1 MPQISAAQRDAAQ
14 RQQSSTTANQRGIS
28 SSLFR
33 RARQG
38 RAFRYQ
44 IQQIAHTGQRGG
56 EPLADAVDVPQIQLL
71 RNARKHIPGVQG
83 QRQIAVTEDKAAQ
96 LGAAGGCLQLLYQVT
111 KLRRDQIVYFPAIRR
126 VSGKVLPEGSR
137 VGDVAFF

>member
-1 MPQISAAQRDAAQ
+1 MPPSASK
-14 RQQSSTTANQRGIS
+14 SSTTANQRGIS

-44 IQQIAHTGQRGG
+44 IQQIAHTGQRGSK
-56 EPLADAVDVPQIQLL
+56 PLADTVDVPQIQLL
-71 RNARKHIPGVQG
+71 RNVRKHIPGVQG
-83 QRQIAVTEDKAAQ
+83 QRQIAVTEDKAVQ

-111 KLRRDQIVYFPAIRR
+111 KLRRDLIVYFPAIRR
-126 VSGKVLPEGSR
+126 VSGKVLPEGGG
-137 VGDVAFF
+137 VDDVAFFWRRAA